1 MKTAL
6 TYYIYILGK
15 KKKGKK
21 KNEDLDEILGV
32 MSRRWNISQLRSREA
47 LPDKLV
53 CSGEIKSLMGRSF

>member
-15 KKKGKK
+15 KKS
-21 KNEDLDEILGV
+21 NEDLDEILGV